1 MTITTV
7 LLDLDGVIRHF
18 DPAHRE
24 AVEPKY
30 GLAPGTLRDAA
41 FSPEMIEPVV
51 TGKISRA
58 EWTRRVGDQIGSS
71 DAAVEWLAYRGEV
84 DGSMIELVDKLRDL
98 GKVVAILT
106 NGTSTIPE
114 EMEELGL
121 VPHFDAI
128 FNTAEIGYAKP
139 DVRAFQACCD
149 ALRVEPTAV
158 FFTDD
163 SPGKLAGAIELGMTA
178 EHFTSV
184 ESLRQ
189 SLTELGLLS

>member
-1 MTITTV
+1 MAITTV

-24 AVEPKY
+24 HIEPKY
-30 GLAPGTLRDAA
+30 GLAPGTLRAAA
-41 FSPEMIEPVV
+41 FSPQMIEPVV

-58 EWTRRVGDQIGSS
+58 EWTRRVGENISS
-71 DAAVEWLAYRGEV
+71 MDAAVEWLANRGQV
-84 DGSMIELVDKLRDL
+84 DESMIELVDELRSR
-98 GKVVAILT
+98 GTVAAILT

-114 EMEELGL
+114 EMEQLGL

-139 DVRAFQACCD
+139 DMRAFQAVCD
-149 ALRVEPTAV
+149 GLQIEPTSV

-163 SPGKLAGAIELGMTA
+163 SVGNLGGAIELGMTA
-178 EHFTSV
+178 EHFTSP
-184 ESLRQ
+184 ENLRQ
-189 SLTELGLLS
+189 SLTTLGLLN